1 MANPLV
7 TVSGLKTAVQ
17 ASQQPTGLLKG
28 LAGAWGS
35 KGVHKVPV
43 DPAPGY
49 IKTGLRMASNQ
60 FNCCS
65 SSAHRTVREAALAE
79 VQAVGSGKKV
89 NTLVDQVEAD
99 LLNSEAKRLA
109 VQDMTSPESPYYD
122 VMLKLGVSAAD
133 LAALNGTLVFDQSVD
148 QMDASARFRVFR
160 AITMLVLS
168 TGAMLESEPE
178 KGALAQAVHDGL
190 SIDTVRASAELVG
203 LSDEAMDDPE
213 VVTSLLKTLSGKSN
227 ANSTIANALAETIRV
242 RALEYF
248 FPSTGDNPAAQ
259 EAERNAQMHYLL
271 GDYANMLNYNLYLDY
286 RQQLLDGGTD
296 ADEAEAMASSKY
308 PELQDDDNVALYLLN
323 LGVAL
328 PSIVT
333 RLAVACATHVA
344 FDPAAVNTTK
354 GRPGSD
360 PARNIVF
367 KTFQDLGA
375 TMGPICDLCMP
386 LMADSYMTPLR
397 TYFTSAM
404 HEYNTLEKD
413 FPGVTA
419 LRGEKMDVYTLRAL
433 LNRAAIKYGVD
444 LDAVINRYLT
454 ISGKDDDS
462 KESLRL
468 AVQDSQLD
476 AEAKLETLMDAIE
489 TRSDIKNFNRALLVS
504 AQFDSEESSKAHHAD
519 VCRELHG
526 ALQMSVGLETHRL
539 LQASNNDF
547 AESLITSAPEQTP
560 VEPMDTSDNGS
571 EHGSEVPSV
580 DDSNASFVMQADSDE
595 EDEVTS
601 QNLSQTSGNDESASQ
616 KSVSQQ
622 GSRSTPTV
630 KKKRRTK
637 ADRQASAQKGMTTK
651 RINQI
656 SKLSE
661 LNETLV
667 AENKRLSEQQA
678 TMQQAQQS
686 LLAGHQSL
694 TEKGSALS
702 KELEATQK
710 RLQDT
715 LARQQRESAAE
726 KMRQQQAMSQ
736 QLQAMQQQMQAQMQA
751 QQAAFLA
758 ALQQAGTQAE
768 SGAAMTFNFAVPV
781 VPSVLALEPAS
792 AMDVEVG
799 TATPRATTPVVDLT
813 SSEDSV
819 VSTTSKQPEATVVPE
834 TPVVPV
840 ATASEGDLPKEVNT
854 EESGSGVLGK
864 HGRQPEQD
872 EPQTGNSAEDKP
884 TVDDPAPVNRP
895 KVKRKKLVVAPSSR
909 QTRSRK

>member
-79 VQAVGSGKKV
+79 VQAIGSGKKV

-133 LAALNGTLVFDQSVD
+133 LDAVNGTLVSDRPVD

-190 SIDTVRASAELVG
+190 SIDIVRASAELVG
-203 LSDEAMDDPE
+203 LSDVAMDDPE

-227 ANSTIANALAETIRV
+227 ANSTIANALAEAIRV

-248 FPSTGDNPAAQ
+248 FPTTGDDPDAK

-271 GDYANMLNYNLYLDY
+271 GDYANMLNYNLYLNY
-286 RQQLLDGGTD
+286 RQQLIDGGTD

-308 PELQDDDNVALYLLN
+308 PELEDDGNVALYLLN

-547 AESLITSAPEQTP
+547 AESLVTPPEG
-560 VEPMDTSDNGS
+560 EPMDTSDNGS
-571 EHGSEVPSV
+571 VHGSEHGSEHDSEVPSV

-595 EDEVTS
+595 EDEVSS
-601 QNLSQTSGNDESASQ
+601 QNPSQTSGNDESSSQ
-616 KSVSQQ
+616 QSVSQQ

-751 QQAAFLA
+751 QQSAFLA
-758 ALQQAGTQAE
+758 ALQQANSQAE

-781 VPSVLALEPAS
+781 VPSVLALEPAH
-792 AMDVEVG
+792 AMDVEE
-799 TATPRATTPVVDLT
+799 RATTPVVDLT
-813 SSEDSV
+813 SSEEGGENATPNLLEPV
-819 VSTTSKQPEATVVPE
+819 VAPE
-834 TPVVPV
+834 TPV
-840 ATASEGDLPKEVNT
+840 ATVSEGDLPKDVST
-854 EESGSGVLGK
+854 EETGSGVLGK

-872 EPQTGNSAEDKP
+872 QPQTGNGAEDKP
-884 TVDDPAPVNRP
+884 TVDDPTPVTRP